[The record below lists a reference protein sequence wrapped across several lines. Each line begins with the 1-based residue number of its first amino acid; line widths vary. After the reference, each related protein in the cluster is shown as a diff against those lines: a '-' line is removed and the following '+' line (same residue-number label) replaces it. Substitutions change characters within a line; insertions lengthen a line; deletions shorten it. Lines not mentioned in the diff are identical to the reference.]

1 MMKSILALISKN
13 LQAIKLSKT
22 IEQENRYTTKQEQE
36 ILNKFSGWGGI
47 PQAFDHQNKEWEKEF
62 KELIS
67 TLDYAEYEKAKTST
81 LDAFYAPKLL
91 SIQFIKGLIS

>member
-1 MMKSILALISKN
+1 MNKKIATLPNKN
-13 LQAIKLSKT
+13 KKF
-22 IEQENRYTTKQEQE
+22 
-36 ILNKFSGWGGI
+36 LNKFSGWGGI

-67 TLDYAEYEKAKTST
+67 TLDYVEYEKAKTST
-81 LDAFYAPKLL
+81 LDAFTLQKLL

>member
-1 MMKSILALISKN
+1 MSQKYDILFFFCDILFFRR
-13 LQAIKLSKT
+13 Q
-22 IEQENRYTTKQEQE
+22 QE

-81 LDAFYAPKLL
+81 LDAFYTPK
-91 SIQFIKGLIS
+91 IIIDTIYQGLITAK